1 MITSRWNLIFLQE
14 CVLRTADIYARAT
27 RPPKQKQDQV
37 SKNTESRGDTH
48 LKINAILIHHTPNIA
63 QPIREAIHNL
73 PHEHL
78 LLRSPPTAVPV
89 AHVERVRAAGL
100 SREVVEQTFDL
111 AFFGGKI

>member
-1 MITSRWNLIFLQE
+1 MRELPAPQNKNGIS
-14 CVLRTADIYARAT
+14 
-27 RPPKQKQDQV
+27 V
-37 SKNTESRGDTH
+37 SKNTSEESRGDMH

-111 AFFGGKI
+111 AFFGGEV